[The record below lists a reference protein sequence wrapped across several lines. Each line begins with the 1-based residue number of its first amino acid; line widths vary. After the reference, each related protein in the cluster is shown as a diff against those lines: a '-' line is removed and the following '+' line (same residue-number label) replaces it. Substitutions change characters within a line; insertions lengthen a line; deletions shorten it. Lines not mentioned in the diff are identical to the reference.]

1 MCARAQMWMAKLI
14 LHDVIAHQHPEE
26 EGEERQQQ
34 NAGAQLNVGEHGALL
49 ANGPN
54 IQEED

>member
-1 MCARAQMWMAKLI
+1 MWMAKLI